1 MCGEADINKALQ
13 LISDKKWMKSMGG
26 IFFFF
31 QWNEYENW
39 KRLERI
45 STEGKKKKQINQPGQ
60 LKIKKLERSWDLD
73 YQEELTQIMKLTLLG
88 RA

>member
-1 MCGEADINKALQ
+1 M
-13 LISDKKWMKSMGG
+13 
-26 IFFFF
+26 
-31 QWNEYENW
+31 
-39 KRLERI
+39 
-45 STEGKKKKQINQPGQ
+45 